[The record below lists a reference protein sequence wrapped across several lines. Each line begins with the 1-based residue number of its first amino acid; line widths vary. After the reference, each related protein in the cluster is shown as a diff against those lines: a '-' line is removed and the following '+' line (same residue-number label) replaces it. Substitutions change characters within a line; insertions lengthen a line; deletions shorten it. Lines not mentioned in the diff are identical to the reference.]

1 MNLRSTYNKIA
12 EDWHKN
18 HQQDDWWVEGT
29 DKFVS
34 FLKTN
39 SIVLDVGCGGGTKT
53 KYLIDKGLNIIGI
66 DFSEKMI
73 EIAKRE
79 VPKAEFRVLDL
90 WDIENLKENFD
101 GIFMQTVLLHF
112 PKKEIKDI
120 LNRMVKKLK
129 IGGYLYIAVKKI
141 KKGQPEEEIKIEN
154 DYGYQYERFFSY
166 FTLGEFKNLLSDLK
180 MKIIHENLSNNWIQI
195 ISKK

>member
-1 MNLRSTYNKIA
+1 MDLKLTYNKIA

-18 HQQDDWWVEGT
+18 HQQDDWWVEGA

-34 FLKTN
+34 FLKTDN
-39 SIVLDVGCGGGTKT
+39 IVLDVGCGGGTKT
-53 KYLIDKGLNIIGI
+53 KYLIDKGLNVIGI

-101 GIFMQTVLLHF
+101 GIFIQAVLLHF

-120 LNRMVKKLK
+120 LNKTVKKLK

-141 KKGQPEEEIKIEN
+141 KEGQPEEEIKIEN
-154 DYGYQYERFFSY
+154 DYGYQYKRFFSY
-166 FTLGEFKNLLSDLK
+166 FTPDELRNLLLDLK
-180 MKIIHENLSNNWIQI
+180 MKIVYKNVAGCWIQI
-195 ISKK
+195 ISRK